1 MEFFAPPKIKFN
13 SKGKEVAVQVEKATI
28 LEASPF
34 RSKQV
39 NDGFGSLQFEQ
50 ESLQSSLQNSNVR
63 RMALLTMLSL
73 ETSGENDVLAPWKT
87 NAMASTSKDPL
98 PDDQYILLTIFF

>member
-50 ESLQSSLQNSNVR
+50 ESLQLSLQNSNVR
-63 RMALLTMLSL
+63 RMALLSL

-87 NAMASTSKDPL
+87 NPMASTSKDPL
-98 PDDQYILLTIFF
+98 PDDQYILLTIFFN

>member
-1 MEFFAPPKIKFN
+1 MEFFAPPKVKFN
-13 SKGKEVAVQVEKATI
+13 SKGKKIAVQVEKATT

-34 RSKQV
+34 RSKWM
-39 NDGFGSLQFEQ
+39 NDGFGSVQFEQ
-50 ESLQSSLQNSNVR
+50 ESLQLSLQNSNVR
-63 RMALLTMLSL
+63 RMALLSL

-87 NAMASTSKDPL
+87 NAMGSTSKDPL